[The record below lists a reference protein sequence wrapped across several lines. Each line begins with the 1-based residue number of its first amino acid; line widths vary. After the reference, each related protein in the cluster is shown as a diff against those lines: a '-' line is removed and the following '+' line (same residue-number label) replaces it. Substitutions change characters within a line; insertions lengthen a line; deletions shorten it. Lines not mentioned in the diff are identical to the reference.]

1 MVMKKSP
8 YCRFPLV
15 LTLVLAGL
23 WLFACGQSQP
33 VASGPTP
40 TSLLAVT
47 PLTTHVFAQ
56 PTTLIKQATSEATAT
71 PEAAANVDL
80 SRGERT
86 YQTKGCVDCHGA
98 QGEGV
103 ADKAEKLAG
112 TSLSEEEFT
121 DLLRTGGAGK
131 LGNDHLYGTQA
142 ISPSGMKA
150 LYAYVKSFK

>member
-1 MVMKKSP
+1 MKRSSC
-8 YCRFPLV
+8 CRLSTVLSLV
-15 LTLVLAGL
+15 FVGL
-23 WLFACGQSQP
+23 WLFGCGQSEP

-40 TSLLAVT
+40 TSLLNAT
-47 PLTTHVFAQ
+47 PLSTHVFAQ
-56 PTTLIKQATSEATAT
+56 PTTLIKKATSAATAT

-86 YQTKGCVDCHGA
+86 YQTKGCADCHGA

-103 ADKAEKLAG
+103 AGKAEKLAG
-112 TSLSEEEFT
+112 MSLSEEEFT
-121 DLLRTGGAGK
+121 DTLRTGGEGQ
-131 LGNDHLYGTQA
+131 LGNSHLYGTQA